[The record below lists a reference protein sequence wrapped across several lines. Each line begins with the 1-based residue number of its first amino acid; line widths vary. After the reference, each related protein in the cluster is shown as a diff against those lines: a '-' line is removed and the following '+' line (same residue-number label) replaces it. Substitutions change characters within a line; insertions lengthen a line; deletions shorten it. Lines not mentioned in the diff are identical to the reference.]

1 MIKLKKSLVEHSLN
15 HANFQIR
22 ALAET
27 EHIKHLVMQSEI
39 EQLDKLLTLLY
50 LVKEWT
56 LPLSSWNQIILGV
69 FFKLRNPFRDILWEK
84 INQISIV
91 GLIRIQFIPD
101 FFSLPATNSFNS
113 SGNTKVVKYPSIKF
127 LTVSFVPYLRNR
139 MNQILVLITQLN
151 QTTNIANNQESNT
164 YIQIY
169 IYIYILVWSL
179 PGWACDSAKSI
190 HSQEELPMALQK
202 SETRNAWQAR
212 ESNKHCT
219 WIHNFIVVKPAQET

>member
-151 QTTNIANNQESNT
+151 QTTNIANNQENNL
-164 YIQIY
+164 YISR
-169 IYIYILVWSL
+169 SL
-179 PGWACDSAKSI
+179 AYRVEPVTVPNPFTVKRNFQWPFKNGSLGMLGKQGKPTSI
-190 HSQEELPMALQK
+190 VPEYTLLLL
-202 SETRNAWQAR
+202 
-212 ESNKHCT
+212 
-219 WIHNFIVVKPAQET
+219 